1 MFDNGRVGFVI
12 VILTELPNYVL
23 WMIFFYPYP
32 FGGPTPGG
40 GVELASY
47 DEAMAQ
53 LGRVSPEQLSSASG
67 GDRTWVPSHHSFL
80 VYPPHYRAYP
90 PE

>member
-12 VILTELPNYVL
+12 VILTELPNYEL
-23 WMIFFYPYP
+23 WTIFFTL
-32 FGGPTPGG
+32 TPSGDPPPGGG

-53 LGRVSPEQLSSASG
+53 LGRVSPEQTFVGIGRRGSNLG
-67 GDRTWVPSHHSFL
+67 PL
-80 VYPPHYRAYP
+80 VS
-90 PE
+90 